1 VIEPLLLTEAEVA
14 ELLRM
19 STRTVRKFR
28 TRGELP
34 HVSICRRILYART
47 DVIDFVERNRVDSQ
61 KQASKVNVTMRRDRK
76 GDRPASFTE
85 MEKARELEK
94 SAKRSNPTREP

>member
-1 VIEPLLLTEAEVA
+1 LTEPILLTEAEVA

-28 TRGELP
+28 TTGELP
-34 HVSICRRILYART
+34 HVSICRRILYAKT
-47 DVIDFVERNRVDSQ
+47 DVIDFIERNRVHAQ
-61 KQASKVNVTMRRDRK
+61 PQAPKVNVTIRHNRK
-76 GDRPASFTE
+76 KVWPISFTE